1 MPGPTG
7 TGSLG
12 AAATPASLAVLTDA
26 FARLPG
32 IGPKTA
38 QRMALHLLQHD
49 RAGAELLGRSLLEAV
64 SRLGH
69 CQSCN
74 TFSESETC
82 ELCRDDGRDAS
93 LLCVVE
99 TPADLMVMEQTQS
112 FKGHYFVLMGRLSPL
127 DGIGPKDIHL
137 ERLLSRA
144 ADPAVQ
150 EIVVATN
157 FTPEGEATAHAIETL
172 LKSHGLVPPRRV
184 TRLARGV
191 PVGGELEYVDLGT
204 IAQAIRDRR
213 RLD

>member
-1 MPGPTG
+1 MPGPLG

-12 AAATPASLAVLTDA
+12 AAATPASLAALTEA

-137 ERLLSRA
+137 DRLLSRA
-144 ADPAVQ
+144 ADGQVN
-150 EIVVATN
+150 EVIVATN
-157 FTPEGEATAHAIETL
+157 FTVEGEATAHFTAEMLT
-172 LKSHGLVPPRRV
+172 
-184 TRLARGV
+184 ARGIRV
-191 PVGGELEYVDLGT
+191 SRIARGLPVGGELEHVDSGT
-204 IAQAIRDRR
+204 LAQAVIERR
-213 RLD
+213 QMGSTP

>member
-1 MPGPTG
+1 MPGPLG

-12 AAATPASLAVLTDA
+12 AAATPASLAALTEA

-172 LKSHGLVPPRRV
+172 LKSHGLVPPTRV

>member
-1 MPGPTG
+1 
-7 TGSLG
+7 
-12 AAATPASLAVLTDA
+12 
-26 FARLPG
+26 
-32 IGPKTA
+32 
-38 QRMALHLLQHD
+38 MALHLLQHD

-64 SRLGH
+64 TRLGH

-74 TFSESETC
+74 TFAEAETC
-82 ELCRDDGRDAS
+82 ELCQDDGRDAS

-112 FKGHYFVLMGRLSPL
+112 FKGYYFVLMGRLSPL

-144 ADPAVQ
+144 ADPLVQ

-191 PVGGELEYVDLGT
+191 RWAASWNTLIWARLPRRFGTVVGWIRRWASSLRIIDKIPRSK
-204 IAQAIRDRR
+204 IAAASAAGRGRVRFGRR
-213 RLD
+213 HHV